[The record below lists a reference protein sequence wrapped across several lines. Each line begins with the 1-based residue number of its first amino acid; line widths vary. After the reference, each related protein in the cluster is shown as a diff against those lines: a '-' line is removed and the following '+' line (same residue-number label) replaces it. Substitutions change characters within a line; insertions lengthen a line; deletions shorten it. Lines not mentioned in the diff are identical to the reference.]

1 MHPADER
8 VRPSHPGRLS
18 ARLSRLLAAMAGQ
31 DFDSLVA
38 TGLLK
43 DVEEIVVAA
52 YLSAHPR
59 GSRPAA
65 YRWLRYEDP
74 APVARLAEGVGR
86 LRKRGAKFNAE
97 AVDKACARAAKEAV
111 LS

>member
-1 MHPADER
+1 MAAQGFDD
-8 VRPSHPGRLS
+8 
-18 ARLSRLLAAMAGQ
+18 LL
-31 DFDSLVA
+31 A

-52 YLSAHPR
+52 YLSSHPR

-74 APVARLAEGVGR
+74 DPVARLADGVRR
-86 LRKRGAKFNAE
+86 LRRGGAKFGAG
-97 AVDKACARAAKEAV
+97 AVDKACAKASKMG
-111 LS
+111 LLN